1 MAKGLFITGTDTD
14 VGKTVVSC
22 GIVALLKSWGVK
34 VGAMKPIATGNR
46 DDAKRLKEAA
56 GMDDSLEL
64 INPQFFKAPLAP
76 AVSAALE
83 GRIVDTEMIYKA
95 YWLLQKKYDIVIVEG
110 VGGVKVPISESTYV
124 IDLMQALRLP
134 VMVVA
139 RAGLGT
145 LNQTLLTLDALVAG
159 ELSPFGVLLNGNQ
172 GKTLAEKTNAE
183 VLQDYTLMDVFG
195 ALKDNKAMAQSATQT
210 AKVLAKLP
218 LLSEGLRRLFDLN
231 EVKS

>member
-1 MAKGLFITGTDTD
+1 MSKGLFITGTDTD

-34 VGAMKPIATGNR
+34 VGAMKPIATGSR

-56 GMDDSLEL
+56 GMDDDLEL

-83 GRIVDTEMIYKA
+83 GRLVDMEAIYKA
-95 YWLLQKKYDIVIVEG
+95 YWILQKKYDVVIVEG
-110 VGGVKVPISESTYV
+110 VGGVKVPISDSTFV

-134 VMVVA
+134 VFVVA
-139 RAGLGT
+139 HARLGT
-145 LNQTLLTLDALVAG
+145 LNQTLLTLDALASG
-159 ELSPFGVLLNGNQ
+159 QLTPFGVLLNGNE

-195 ALKDNKAMAQSATQT
+195 ALKADPKMAKNAGLT
-210 AKVLAKLP
+210 AKALAKLP
-218 LLSEGLRRLFDLN
+218 FLNDALRREFDLN
-231 EVKS
+231 DKAS